1 MMEPMPQIPM
11 LSYDVVV
18 IGGGP
23 AGMAAAAKAKELGLN
38 VLLLD
43 ENDYLGGI
51 LPQCIH
57 PGFGIHYFKEE
68 LTGPEFASRLAKHLV
83 ELGVEYKTSARVLEI
98 KNYSDLEKV
107 VIFTSPTGVY
117 QVWAKAVIYAAG
129 ARERHAFE
137 IGIVG
142 DRVSGIYTAGEA
154 QTLMDIYGVLPGKE
168 VVIVGS
174 GDVGLIMARRFALE
188 GAKVK
193 AVIELMPYP
202 GGLARNVMILRDFNI
217 PLYLSHKVVEV
228 RGKGRV
234 QGVKVVKVDE
244 NLNEIPGSE
253 FWIEADTLV
262 ISAGLVPSVKK
273 LRKIGVEIDPATGGP
288 VVNDRLETS
297 VPGIFVAG
305 NALLINDLVDYV
317 AEQGELAAESAREF
331 IEKGGIESRKWVK
344 VEKGQNVR
352 LIAPHYLSG
361 DRDVYLYLRVSRPM
375 EDVEIR
381 IPEVGKRLRLPVVK
395 PAEMRR
401 LKLKAEEIQKA
412 GEKLTV
418 EVVKA

>member
-1 MMEPMPQIPM
+1 MFPRIPM

-23 AGMAAAAKAKELGLN
+23 AGMAAAIRAKELGLK

-57 PGFGIHYFKEE
+57 PGFGLHYYREE
-68 LTGPEFASRLAKHLV
+68 LTGPEFASRLAKRLV
-83 ELGVEYKTSARVLEI
+83 ELGVEYRTAARVLEI

-107 VIFTSPTGVY
+107 VIFTSPGGAY

-154 QTLMDIYGVLPGKE
+154 QTLMDLYGIMPGKE
-168 VVIVGS
+168 IVIVGS

-193 AVIELMPYP
+193 AVVELMPYP

-234 QGVKVVKVDE
+234 ERVKVVKVDE

-253 FWIEADTLV
+253 FWIEADTLI

-273 LRKIGVEIDPATGGP
+273 LKKIGVEIDPATGGP

-305 NALLINDLVDYV
+305 NSLLINDLVDYV
-317 AEQGELAAESAREF
+317 AEQGELAAEGTKEF
-331 IEKGGIESRKWVK
+331 IENGGIESRKWVK
-344 VEKGQNVR
+344 VEKGENVR

-361 DRDVYLYLRVSRPM
+361 DRDVYLYLRVSKPM
-375 EDVEIR
+375 EDVELR
-381 IPEVGKRLRLPVVK
+381 IPEIDKGMKLPVVK
-395 PAEMRR
+395 PAEMLRI
-401 LKLKAEEIQKA
+401 KLKAEEIRKA
-412 GEKLTV
+412 EKLTV

>member
-1 MMEPMPQIPM
+1 MMFPNIPV

-23 AGMAAAAKAKELGLN
+23 AGMAAAIKAKGLGLN

-57 PGFGIHYFKEE
+57 PGFGLHYYREE
-68 LTGPEFASRLAKHLV
+68 LTGPEFASRLAKRLV
-83 ELGVEYKTSARVLEI
+83 ELGVEYRTSARVLEI
-98 KNYSDLEKV
+98 RNYSDLEKV
-107 VIFTSPTGVY
+107 VLFTSPSGAY
-117 QVWAKAVIYAAG
+117 QAWTKAIIYAAG

-142 DRVSGIYTAGEA
+142 DRVAGIYTAGEA
-154 QTLMDIYGVLPGKE
+154 QTLMDIYGIMPGRE

-193 AVIELMPYP
+193 AVVELMPYP

-228 RGKGRV
+228 RGRRRV
-234 QGVKVVKVDE
+234 EKVKVVKVDE
-244 NLNEIPGSE
+244 NLNETDEE

-262 ISAGLVPSVKK
+262 VSAGLVPAVKK
-273 LRKIGVEIDPATGGP
+273 LKKIGVEIDPATGGP

-305 NALLINDLVDYV
+305 NSLLINDLVDYV
-317 AEQGELAAESAREF
+317 AEQGELAAEGTKEF
-331 IEKGGIESRKWVK
+331 IENGGIESRKWIK
-344 VEKGQNVR
+344 VERGENVR
-352 LIAPHYLSG
+352 LIVPHYLSG
-361 DRDVYLYLRVSRPM
+361 ERDVYLYLRVTRPM
-375 EDVEIR
+375 ENVELR
-381 IPEVGKRLRLPVVK
+381 IPEVDKRIKLPVVK
-395 PAEMRR
+395 PAEMLRI
-401 LKLKAEEIQKA
+401 KLKAEEIRKA
-412 GEKLTV
+412 ERLTV

>member
-1 MMEPMPQIPM
+1 MFPNIPA

-23 AGMAAAAKAKELGLN
+23 AGMAAAIKAKELGLN

-57 PGFGIHYFKEE
+57 PGFGLHYFKEE
-68 LTGPEFASRLAKHLV
+68 LTGPEFASRLAKRLV
-83 ELGVEYKTSARVLEI
+83 ELGVEYRTSARVLEI
-98 KNYSDLEKV
+98 RNYSDLEKFV
-107 VIFTSPTGVY
+107 LFTSPAGIY
-117 QVWAKAVIYAAG
+117 GVWAKAIIYTAG

-142 DRVSGIYTAGEA
+142 DRVAGIYTAGEA
-154 QTLMDIYGVLPGKE
+154 QTLMDIYGIMPGRE

-193 AVIELMPYP
+193 AVVELMPYP
-202 GGLARNVMILRDFNI
+202 GGLARNVMILRDFGI

-228 RGKGRV
+228 RGRRRV
-234 QGVKVVKVDE
+234 EKVKVVKVDE
-244 NLNEIPGSE
+244 NLNETGEE

-262 ISAGLVPSVKK
+262 VSAGLVPAVKK
-273 LRKIGVEIDPATGGP
+273 LKKVGVEIDPATGGP

-305 NALLINDLVDYV
+305 NSLLINDLVDYV
-317 AEQGELAAESAREF
+317 AEQGELASEGAKEF
-331 IEKGGIESRKWVK
+331 IENGGIESRKWIK
-344 VEKGQNVR
+344 VNRGENVR
-352 LIAPHYLSG
+352 LIVPHYLSG
-361 DRDVYLYLRVSRPM
+361 ERDVYLYLRVAKPM
-375 EDVEIR
+375 ENVELR
-381 IPEVGKRLRLPVVK
+381 IPEIDKRIKLPVAK
-395 PAEMRR
+395 PAEMLRI
-401 LKLKAEEIQKA
+401 KLKAEEIRKA
-412 GEKLTV
+412 ERLTV

>member
-1 MMEPMPQIPM
+1 MMKPFPEVPM

-23 AGMAAAAKAKELGLN
+23 AGMAASIKAKELGLN
-38 VLLLD
+38 ALLLD

-57 PGFGIHYFKEE
+57 PGFGIHYFGEE
-68 LTGPEFASRLAKHLV
+68 LTGPEFAARLAKRLV
-83 ELGVEYKTSARVLEI
+83 ELGVEYRTSARVLEI
-98 KNYSDLEKV
+98 RNYSDLEKFV
-107 VIFTSPTGVY
+107 LFTSPSGIY
-117 QVWAKAVIYAAG
+117 GVWAKAIIYAAG

-137 IGIVG
+137 VGIVG

-168 VVIVGS
+168 IVIVGS

-234 QGVKVVKVDE
+234 ERVKVVRVDE
-244 NLNEIPGSE
+244 NLREIPGSE

-262 ISAGLVPSVKK
+262 ISAGLVPAVKK
-273 LRKIGVEIDPATGGP
+273 LKKIGVEIDPATAGP

-305 NALLINDLVDYV
+305 NSLVINDLVDYV
-317 AEQGELAAESAREF
+317 AEQGELAAEGAKEF
-331 IEKGGIESRKWVK
+331 IENGGIESRKWIK
-344 VEKGQNVR
+344 VEKGENIR
-352 LIAPHYLSG
+352 LVVPHYLSG
-361 DRDVYLYLRVSRPM
+361 ERDVYLYLRVSKPM
-375 EDVEIR
+375 EDVELR
-381 IPEVGKRLRLPVVK
+381 IPEIGKRLKLPVVK
-395 PAEMRR
+395 PAEMLRI
-401 LKLKAEEIQKA
+401 KLKAGEIRNA
-412 GEKLTV
+412 ERLTV
-418 EVVKA
+418 EVARP

>member
-1 MMEPMPQIPM
+1 MMEPFPQIPM

-23 AGMAAAAKAKELGLN
+23 AGMAAAVRAKELGLN

-57 PGFGIHYFKEE
+57 PGFGLHYYKEE
-68 LTGPEFASRLAKHLV
+68 LTGPEFASRLARKLV
-83 ELGVEYKTSARVLEI
+83 ELGVEYKTAARVLEI

-107 VIFTSPTGVY
+107 VIFTSPSGVY
-117 QVWAKAVIYAAG
+117 QVWAKAIIYAAG

-137 IGIVG
+137 IGITG
-142 DRVSGIYTAGEA
+142 DRVAGIYTAGEA

-168 VVIVGS
+168 IVIVGS

-202 GGLARNVMILRDFNI
+202 GGLARNVMILRDFDI

-234 QGVKVVKVDE
+234 ERVKVVKVDE

-253 FWIEADTLV
+253 FWIEADTLI

-273 LRKIGVEIDPATGGP
+273 LKKIGVEIDPATGGP

-305 NALLINDLVDYV
+305 NSLLINDLVDYV
-317 AEQGELAAESAREF
+317 AEQGELAAEGAKEF
-331 IEKGGIESRKWVK
+331 IEKGGIESKKWIK
-344 VEKGQNVR
+344 VEKGENVR
-352 LIAPHYLSG
+352 LLAPHYLSG
-361 DRDVYLYLRVSRPM
+361 EGDVYLYLRVSKPM
-375 EDVEIR
+375 EDIELR
-381 IPEVGKRLRLPVVK
+381 IPEIGKKMRLPVVK
-395 PAEMRR
+395 PAEMLRI
-401 LKLKAEEIQKA
+401 KLKAEEIKNT
-412 GEKLTV
+412 EKLTV

>member
-1 MMEPMPQIPM
+1 MFPRIPM
-11 LSYDVVV
+11 LNYDVVV

-23 AGMAAAAKAKELGLN
+23 AGMAAAVRAKELGLK

-57 PGFGIHYFKEE
+57 PGFGLHYFREE
-68 LTGPEFASRLAKHLV
+68 LTGPEFAARLARKMV
-83 ELGVEYKTSARVLEI
+83 ELGVEYKTAARVLEI

-107 VIFTSPTGVY
+107 VIFTSPSGAY
-117 QVWAKAVIYAAG
+117 GVWARAVIYAAG

-142 DRVSGIYTAGEA
+142 DRVSGVYTAGEA
-154 QTLMDIYGVLPGKE
+154 QTLMDIYGIMPGKE

-202 GGLARNVMILRDFNI
+202 GGLARNVMILRDFDI

-228 RGKGRV
+228 RGRGRV
-234 QGVKVVKVDE
+234 ERVKVVKVDE
-244 NLNEIPGSE
+244 NLREIQGSE
-253 FWIEADTLV
+253 FWIEADTLIV
-262 ISAGLVPSVKK
+262 SAGLVPNVKK
-273 LRKIGVEIDPATGGP
+273 LTAIGVEIDPSTGGP

-317 AEQGELAAESAREF
+317 AEQGELAAEGAREF

-344 VEKGQNVR
+344 VEKGENVR
-352 LIAPHYLSG
+352 LLAPHYLSG
-361 DRDVYLYLRVSRPM
+361 DRDVYLYLRVARPM
-375 EDVEIR
+375 EDVELR
-381 IPEVGKRLRLPVVK
+381 IPEIGKKMKLPVVK
-395 PAEMRR
+395 PAEMLRV
-401 LKLKAEEIQKA
+401 KLKAEEIRKA
-412 GEKLTV
+412 EKLTV
-418 EVVKA
+418 EVVRV

>member
-1 MMEPMPQIPM
+1 MEPFPQIPM

-23 AGMAAAAKAKELGLN
+23 AGMAAAVRAKELGLN

-57 PGFGIHYFKEE
+57 PGFGLHYYKEE
-68 LTGPEFASRLAKHLV
+68 LTGPEFASRLARKLV
-83 ELGVEYKTSARVLEI
+83 ELGVEYKTAARVLEI

-117 QVWAKAVIYAAG
+117 QVWAKAIIYAAG

-154 QTLMDIYGVLPGKE
+154 QTLMDIYGILPGKE

-193 AVIELMPYP
+193 AVVELMPYP
-202 GGLARNVMILRDFNI
+202 GGLARNVMILRDFDI

-234 QGVKVVKVDE
+234 ERVKVVRVDE

-253 FWIEADTLV
+253 FWISCDTLI
-262 ISAGLVPSVKK
+262 ISAGLVPNVKK
-273 LRKIGVEIDPATGGP
+273 LEAIGVEIDPATGGP

-305 NALLINDLVDYV
+305 NSLLINDLVDYV
-317 AEQGELAAESAREF
+317 AEQGELAAEGAKEF
-331 IEKGGIESRKWVK
+331 IENGGIESRKWIK
-344 VEKGQNVR
+344 VEKGENVR

-361 DRDVYLYLRVSRPM
+361 DRDVYLYLRVARPM
-375 EDVEIR
+375 EDVELR
-381 IPEVGKRLRLPVVK
+381 IPEIGRKMRLPVVK
-395 PAEMRR
+395 PAEMLRV
-401 LKLKAEEIQKA
+401 KLKAEEIKNA
-412 GEKLTV
+412 ERLTV
-418 EVVKA
+418 EVVEA

>member
-1 MMEPMPQIPM
+1 MFPRIPM
-11 LSYDVVV
+11 LNYDVVV
-18 IGGGP
+18 VGGGP
-23 AGMAAAAKAKELGLN
+23 AGMAAAVRAKELGLN

-57 PGFGIHYFKEE
+57 PGFGIHYYREE
-68 LTGPEFASRLAKHLV
+68 LTGPEFAARLAKRLV
-83 ELGVEYKTSARVLEI
+83 ELGVEYRTAARVMEI

-107 VIFTSPTGVY
+107 LIFTSPSGAY
-117 QVWAKAVIYAAG
+117 QVWTKAIIYAAG

-142 DRVSGIYTAGEA
+142 DRVAGIYTAGEA
-154 QTLMDIYGVLPGKE
+154 QTLMDIYGIMPGKE

-193 AVIELMPYP
+193 AVVELMPYP
-202 GGLARNVMILRDFNI
+202 GGLARNVMILRDFDI

-234 QGVKVVKVDE
+234 ERVNVVKVDE
-244 NLNEIPGSE
+244 NLNEIPGTE
-253 FWIEADTLV
+253 FWIEADTLI

-273 LRKIGVEIDPATGGP
+273 LTPIGVEIDPATGGP

-297 VPGIFVAG
+297 VPGIFAAG
-305 NALLINDLVDYV
+305 NSLLINDLVDYV
-317 AEQGELAAESAREF
+317 AEQGELAAEGAKEF
-331 IEKGGIESRKWVK
+331 IEKGGIESRKWVR
-344 VEKGQNVR
+344 VEKGENVR
-352 LIAPHYLSG
+352 LLVPHYLSG
-361 DRDVYLYLRVSRPM
+361 ERDVYLYMRVARPM
-375 EDVEIR
+375 EDVELR
-381 IPEVGKRLRLPVVK
+381 IPEIGKRMRLPVVK
-395 PAEMRR
+395 PAEMLRI
-401 LKLKAEEIQKA
+401 KLKAEEIRKA
-412 GEKLTV
+412 ERLTV

>member
-1 MMEPMPQIPM
+1 MFPRIPM
-11 LSYDVVV
+11 LSYDVLV

-23 AGMAAAAKAKELGLN
+23 AGMAAAIRAKELGLN

-57 PGFGIHYFKEE
+57 PGFGLHYYREE
-68 LTGPEFASRLAKHLV
+68 LTGPEFASRLAKKLV
-83 ELGVEYKTSARVLEI
+83 ELGVEYRTAARVLEI
-98 KNYSDLEKV
+98 KNYSDLEKI
-107 VIFTSPTGVY
+107 VIFTSPSGAY
-117 QVWAKAVIYAAG
+117 QAWTKAVIYAAG

-142 DRVSGIYTAGEA
+142 DRVSGIHTAGEA
-154 QTLMDIYGVLPGKE
+154 QTLMDIYGIMPGKE
-168 VVIVGS
+168 IVIVGS

-193 AVIELMPYP
+193 AVVELMPYP

-234 QGVKVVKVDE
+234 ERVKVVKVDE
-244 NLNEIPGSE
+244 NLNEVPGSE
-253 FWIEADTLV
+253 FWIEADTLI

-273 LRKIGVEIDPATGGP
+273 LKAIGVEIDPATGGP
-288 VVNDRLETS
+288 IVNDRLETS

-305 NALLINDLVDYV
+305 NSLLINDLVDYV
-317 AEQGELAAESAREF
+317 AEQGELAAEGAKEF
-331 IEKGGIESRKWVK
+331 IENGGIESRKWVK
-344 VEKGQNVR
+344 VEKGENVR

-361 DRDVYLYLRVSRPM
+361 DRDVYLYLRVAKPV
-375 EDVEIR
+375 EDIELR
-381 IPEVGKRLRLPVVK
+381 IPEIGKKMRLPVVK
-395 PAEMRR
+395 PAEMLRI
-401 LKLKAEEIQKA
+401 KLKAKEIGKA
-412 GEKLTV
+412 EKLTV

>member
-1 MMEPMPQIPM
+1 MFPRIPM
-11 LSYDVVV
+11 LNYDLVV

-23 AGMAAAAKAKELGLN
+23 AGMAAAIRAKELGLK

-57 PGFGIHYFKEE
+57 PGFGLHYFREE
-68 LTGPEFASRLAKHLV
+68 LTGPEFAARLAKKMV
-83 ELGVEYKTSARVLEI
+83 ELGVEYRTAARVLEI

-107 VIFTSPTGVY
+107 VIFTSPSGAY
-117 QVWAKAVIYAAG
+117 GVWAKAIIYAAG

-142 DRVSGIYTAGEA
+142 DRVAGIYTAGEA
-154 QTLMDIYGVLPGKE
+154 QTLMDIYGALPGKE

-202 GGLARNVMILRDFNI
+202 GGLARNVMILRDFDI
-217 PLYLSHKVVEV
+217 PLYLSHKAVEV

-234 QGVKVVKVDE
+234 ERVKVVKVDE

-253 FWIEADTLV
+253 FWIEADTLIV
-262 ISAGLVPSVKK
+262 SAGLVPSIKK
-273 LRKIGVEIDPATGGP
+273 LKKIGVEIDPATGGP

-297 VPGIFVAG
+297 VPGVFVAG
-305 NALLINDLVDYV
+305 DALLINDLVDYV
-317 AEQGELAAESAREF
+317 VEQGELAAEGAKEF
-331 IEKGGIESRKWVK
+331 IEKGGIESRKWIK
-344 VEKGQNVR
+344 IEKGQNVR
-352 LIAPHYLSG
+352 LLAPHYLSG
-361 DRDVYLYLRVSRPM
+361 ERDVYLYLRVSKPM
-375 EDVEIR
+375 EDVELR
-381 IPEVGKRLRLPVVK
+381 IPEIGKKMKLPVVK
-395 PAEMRR
+395 PAEMLRV
-401 LKLKAEEIQKA
+401 KLKAEEIRKA
-412 GEKLTV
+412 EKLTV
-418 EVVKA
+418 KVVK

>member
-1 MMEPMPQIPM
+1 MEPFPQIPM

-23 AGMAAAAKAKELGLN
+23 AGMAAAVRAKELGLN

-57 PGFGIHYFKEE
+57 PGFGLHYYKEE
-68 LTGPEFASRLAKHLV
+68 LTGPEFASRLARKLV
-83 ELGVEYKTSARVLEI
+83 ELGVEYKTAARVLEI

-107 VIFTSPTGVY
+107 VIFTSPSGVY
-117 QVWAKAVIYAAG
+117 QVWAKAIIYAAG

-137 IGIVG
+137 IGITG
-142 DRVSGIYTAGEA
+142 DRVAGIYTAGEA
-154 QTLMDIYGVLPGKE
+154 QMLMDIYGVLPGKE
-168 VVIVGS
+168 IVIVGS

-202 GGLARNVMILRDFNI
+202 GGLARNVMILRDFDI

-234 QGVKVVKVDE
+234 ERVKVVKVDE

-253 FWIEADTLV
+253 FWIEADTLI

-273 LRKIGVEIDPATGGP
+273 LKKIGVEIDPATGGP

-305 NALLINDLVDYV
+305 NSLLINDLVDYV
-317 AEQGELAAESAREF
+317 AEQGELAAEGAKEF
-331 IEKGGIESRKWVK
+331 IEKGGIESKKWIK
-344 VEKGQNVR
+344 VEKGENVR
-352 LIAPHYLSG
+352 LLAPHYLSG
-361 DRDVYLYLRVSRPM
+361 EGDVYLYLRVSKPM
-375 EDVEIR
+375 EDVELR
-381 IPEVGKRLRLPVVK
+381 VPEIGKKMRLPVVK
-395 PAEMRR
+395 PAEMLRI
-401 LKLKAEEIQKA
+401 KLKAEEIKNT
-412 GEKLTV
+412 EKLTV

>member
-1 MMEPMPQIPM
+1 MMFPNIPA
-11 LSYDVVV
+11 LRYDVVV

-23 AGMAAAAKAKELGLN
+23 AGMAAAIKAKELGLN

-57 PGFGIHYFKEE
+57 PGFGLHYYREE
-68 LTGPEFASRLAKHLV
+68 LTGPEFASRLAKRLV
-83 ELGVEYKTSARVLEI
+83 ELGVEYRTSTRVLEI
-98 KNYSDLEKV
+98 RNYSDLEKV
-107 VIFTSPTGVY
+107 VFFTSPSGAY
-117 QVWAKAVIYAAG
+117 QVWTKAIIYAAG

-142 DRVSGIYTAGEA
+142 DRVAGIYTAGEA
-154 QTLMDIYGVLPGKE
+154 QTLMDIHGIMPGRE

-193 AVIELMPYP
+193 AVVELMPYP

-228 RGKGRV
+228 RGRGRV
-234 QGVKVVKVDE
+234 EKVKVVKVDE
-244 NLNEIPGSE
+244 NLNETGEE

-262 ISAGLVPSVKK
+262 VSAGLVPAVKK
-273 LRKIGVEIDPATGGP
+273 LKKIGVEIDPATGGP

-305 NALLINDLVDYV
+305 NSLLINDLVDYV
-317 AEQGELAAESAREF
+317 AEQGELAAKGAKEF
-331 IEKGGIESRKWVK
+331 IENGGIESRKWIK
-344 VEKGQNVR
+344 VEREENVR
-352 LIAPHYLSG
+352 LIVPHYLSG
-361 DRDVYLYLRVSRPM
+361 ERDVYLYLRVTRPM
-375 EDVEIR
+375 ENVELR
-381 IPEVGKRLRLPVVK
+381 IPEVDKRIRLPVVK
-395 PAEMRR
+395 PAEMLRIR
-401 LKLKAEEIQKA
+401 LKAEEIRKA
-412 GEKLTV
+412 ERLTV

>member
-1 MMEPMPQIPM
+1 MFPRIPM

-23 AGMAAAAKAKELGLN
+23 AGMAAAIRAKELGLN

-57 PGFGIHYFKEE
+57 PGFGLHYYKEE
-68 LTGPEFASRLAKHLV
+68 LTGPEFASRLAKRLV
-83 ELGVEYKTSARVLEI
+83 ELGVEYRTAARVLEI

-107 VIFTSPTGVY
+107 VIFTSPSGAY

-154 QTLMDIYGVLPGKE
+154 QTLMDLYGIMPGKE
-168 VVIVGS
+168 IVIVGS

-193 AVIELMPYP
+193 AVVELMPYP
-202 GGLARNVMILRDFNI
+202 GGLARNVMILRDFDI

-234 QGVKVVKVDE
+234 ERVKVVRVDE

-253 FWIEADTLV
+253 FWIEADTLI

-273 LRKIGVEIDPATGGP
+273 LKKIGVEIDPATGGP

-305 NALLINDLVDYV
+305 NSLLINDLVDYV
-317 AEQGELAAESAREF
+317 AEQGELAAEGAKEF
-331 IEKGGIESRKWVK
+331 IENGGIESRKWVK
-344 VEKGQNVR
+344 VEKGENVR

-361 DRDVYLYLRVSRPM
+361 DRDVYLYLRVSKPM
-375 EDVEIR
+375 EDVELR
-381 IPEVGKRLRLPVVK
+381 IPEIGKRMKLPVVK
-395 PAEMRR
+395 PAEMLRI
-401 LKLKAEEIQKA
+401 KLKAEEIREVK
-412 GEKLTV
+412 KLTV

>member
-1 MMEPMPQIPM
+1 MFPRIPM

-18 IGGGP
+18 VGGGP
-23 AGMAAAAKAKELGLN
+23 AGMAAAVRAKELGLN

-57 PGFGIHYFKEE
+57 PGFGIHYYREE
-68 LTGPEFASRLAKHLV
+68 LTGPEFAARLAKRLV
-83 ELGVEYKTSARVLEI
+83 ELGVEYKTAARVMEI

-107 VIFTSPTGVY
+107 LIFTSPSGAY
-117 QVWAKAVIYAAG
+117 QVWTKAIIYAAG

-142 DRVSGIYTAGEA
+142 DRVAGIYTAGEA
-154 QTLMDIYGVLPGKE
+154 QTLMDIYGIMPGRE

-193 AVIELMPYP
+193 AVVELMPYP
-202 GGLARNVMILRDFNI
+202 GGLARNVMILRDFDI
-217 PLYLSHKVVEV
+217 PLYLGHKVVEV

-234 QGVKVVKVDE
+234 ERVKVVKVDE
-244 NLNEIPGSE
+244 NLNEIPGTE
-253 FWIEADTLV
+253 FWIEADTLI

-273 LRKIGVEIDPATGGP
+273 LKAIGVEIDPATGGP

-297 VPGIFVAG
+297 VPGIFAAG
-305 NALLINDLVDYV
+305 NSLLINDLVDYV
-317 AEQGELAAESAREF
+317 AEQGELAAEGAMEF

-344 VEKGQNVR
+344 VEKGENVR
-352 LIAPHYLSG
+352 LLVPHYLSG
-361 DRDVYLYLRVSRPM
+361 ERDVYLYMRVGRPM
-375 EDVEIR
+375 EDVELR
-381 IPEVGKRLRLPVVK
+381 IPEIGKRLRLPVVK
-395 PAEMRR
+395 PAEMLRI
-401 LKLKAEEIQKA
+401 KLKAEEIRKA
-412 GEKLTV
+412 ERLTV
-418 EVVKA
+418 EVVRA

>member
-11 LSYDVVV
+11 LNYDVVV

-57 PGFGIHYFKEE
+57 PGFGIHYFREE
-68 LTGPEFASRLAKHLV
+68 LTGPEFAARLAKRLV
-83 ELGVEYKTSARVLEI
+83 ELGVEYRTAARVLEI
-98 KNYSDLEKV
+98 RNYSDLEKV
-107 VIFTSPTGVY
+107 VVFTSPSGAF
-117 QVWAKAVIYAAG
+117 QVWTKAIIYATG

-154 QTLMDIYGVLPGKE
+154 QTLMDIYGILPGKE
-168 VVIVGS
+168 IVIVGS

-193 AVIELMPYP
+193 AVVELMPYP
-202 GGLARNVMILRDFNI
+202 GGLARNVMILRDFDI
-217 PLYLSHKVVEV
+217 PLYLGHKVVEV

-234 QGVKVVKVDE
+234 ERIKVVKVDE
-244 NLNEIPGSE
+244 NLREIPDSE

-262 ISAGLVPSVKK
+262 ISAGLVPAVKPLK
-273 LRKIGVEIDPATGGP
+273 KIGVEIDPSTGGP

-297 VPGIFVAG
+297 VPGIFAAG

-317 AEQGELAAESAREF
+317 AEQGELAAEGAREF
-331 IEKGGIESRKWVK
+331 IDNGGIESRNWVK
-344 VEKGQNVR
+344 VEKGENVR
-352 LIAPHYLSG
+352 LVVPHYLSG
-361 DRDVYLYLRVSRPM
+361 DRDVYLYLRVARPM
-375 EDVEIR
+375 EDVELR
-381 IPEVGKRLRLPVVK
+381 VPEIGKKIKLPVVK
-395 PAEMRR
+395 PAEMLRI
-401 LKLKAEEIQKA
+401 KLKAEEIKRA
-412 GEKLTV
+412 GKRLTV
-418 EVVKA
+418 EVVGA

>member
-1 MMEPMPQIPM
+1 MMFPNIPA
-11 LSYDVVV
+11 LRYDVVV

-23 AGMAAAAKAKELGLN
+23 AGMAAAIKAKELGLN

-57 PGFGIHYFKEE
+57 PGFGLHYYREE
-68 LTGPEFASRLAKHLV
+68 LTGPEFASRLAKRLV
-83 ELGVEYKTSARVLEI
+83 ELGVEYRTSTRVLEI
-98 KNYSDLEKV
+98 RNYSDLEKV
-107 VIFTSPTGVY
+107 VFFTSPSGAY
-117 QVWAKAVIYAAG
+117 QVWTKAIIYAAG

-142 DRVSGIYTAGEA
+142 DRVAGIYTAGEA
-154 QTLMDIYGVLPGKE
+154 QTLMDIHGIMPGRE

-193 AVIELMPYP
+193 AVVELMPYP

-228 RGKGRV
+228 RGRGRV
-234 QGVKVVKVDE
+234 EKVKVVKVDE
-244 NLNEIPGSE
+244 NLNETGEE

-262 ISAGLVPSVKK
+262 VSAGLVPAVKK
-273 LRKIGVEIDPATGGP
+273 LKKIGVEIDPATGGP

-305 NALLINDLVDYV
+305 NSLLINDLVDYV
-317 AEQGELAAESAREF
+317 AEQGELAAEGAKEF
-331 IEKGGIESRKWVK
+331 IENGGIESRKWIK
-344 VEKGQNVR
+344 VEREENVR
-352 LIAPHYLSG
+352 LIVPHYLSG
-361 DRDVYLYLRVSRPM
+361 ERDVYLYLRVTRPM
-375 EDVEIR
+375 ENVELR
-381 IPEVGKRLRLPVVK
+381 IPEVDKRIRLPVVK
-395 PAEMRR
+395 PAEMLRIR
-401 LKLKAEEIQKA
+401 LKAEEIRKA
-412 GEKLTV
+412 ERLTV

>member
-1 MMEPMPQIPM
+1 MMKPFPEVPM

-23 AGMAAAAKAKELGLN
+23 AGMASAIKAKELGLK

-57 PGFGIHYFKEE
+57 PGFGIHYFREE
-68 LTGPEFASRLAKHLV
+68 LTGPEFAARLAKRLV
-83 ELGVEYKTSARVLEI
+83 ELGVEYRTSARVLEI
-98 KNYSDLEKV
+98 RNYSDLEKFV
-107 VIFTSPTGVY
+107 LFTSPSGIY
-117 QVWAKAVIYAAG
+117 GVWAKAVIYAAG

-168 VVIVGS
+168 IVIVGS

-234 QGVKVVKVDE
+234 ERVKVVRVDE
-244 NLNEIPGSE
+244 NLKEIPGSE

-262 ISAGLVPSVKK
+262 ISAGLVPAVKK
-273 LRKIGVEIDPATGGP
+273 LKKIGVEIDPATAGP

-305 NALLINDLVDYV
+305 NSLVINDLVDYV
-317 AEQGELAAESAREF
+317 AEQGELAAEGAKEF
-331 IEKGGIESRKWVK
+331 IENGGIESRKWIK
-344 VEKGQNVR
+344 VETGENVR
-352 LIAPHYLSG
+352 LVVPHYLSG
-361 DRDVYLYLRVSRPM
+361 ERDVHLYLRVSKPM
-375 EDVEIR
+375 EDVELR
-381 IPEVGKRLRLPVVK
+381 IPEIGKRLKLPVVK
-395 PAEMRR
+395 PAEMIR
-401 LKLKAEEIQKA
+401 LKLKAEEIRNA
-412 GEKLTV
+412 EKLTV
-418 EVVKA
+418 EVVRP

>member
-1 MMEPMPQIPM
+1 MFPRIPM

-23 AGMAAAAKAKELGLN
+23 AGMAAAIKAKELGLK

-57 PGFGIHYFKEE
+57 PGFGLHYYKEE
-68 LTGPEFASRLAKHLV
+68 LTGPEFASRLAKRLV
-83 ELGVEYKTSARVLEI
+83 ELGVEYRTAARVLEI

-107 VIFTSPTGVY
+107 VIFTSPSGAY
-117 QVWAKAVIYAAG
+117 QAWAKAVIYAAG

-154 QTLMDIYGVLPGKE
+154 QTLMDIYGIMPGKE
-168 VVIVGS
+168 IVIVGS

-193 AVIELMPYP
+193 AVVELMPYP

-234 QGVKVVKVDE
+234 ERVKVVRVDE
-244 NLNEIPGSE
+244 NLNEISGSE
-253 FWIEADTLV
+253 FWIEADTLI

-273 LRKIGVEIDPATGGP
+273 LKKIGVEIDPSTGGP

-305 NALLINDLVDYV
+305 NSLLINDLVDYV
-317 AEQGELAAESAREF
+317 AEQGELAAEGAKEF
-331 IEKGGIESRKWVK
+331 IENGGIESRKWVK
-344 VEKGQNVR
+344 VEKGENVR
-352 LIAPHYLSG
+352 LLVPHYLSG
-361 DRDVYLYLRVSRPM
+361 DRDVYLYLRVSKPM
-375 EDVEIR
+375 EDVELR
-381 IPEVGKRLRLPVVK
+381 IPEIGKRMKLPVVK
-395 PAEMRR
+395 PAEMLRI
-401 LKLKAEEIQKA
+401 KLKAGEIRKA
-412 GEKLTV
+412 EKLTV

>member
-1 MMEPMPQIPM
+1 M

-23 AGMAAAAKAKELGLN
+23 AGMAAAVKAKELGLN

-57 PGFGIHYFKEE
+57 PGFGLHYFKEE
-68 LTGPEFASRLAKHLV
+68 LTGPEFASRLARRMV
-83 ELGVEYKTSARVLEI
+83 ELGVEYRTSSRVLEI
-98 KNYSDLEKV
+98 RNYSDLEKV
-107 VIFTSPTGVY
+107 VIFTSPAGVY
-117 QVWAKAVIYAAG
+117 QAWAKAIIYAAG

-142 DRVSGIYTAGEA
+142 DRVAGIYTAGEA
-154 QTLMDIYGVLPGKE
+154 QTLMDVYGILPGKE
-168 VVIVGS
+168 IVIVGS

-193 AVIELMPYP
+193 AVVELMPYP
-202 GGLARNVMILRDFNI
+202 GGLARNVMILKDFNI

-228 RGKGRV
+228 RGRGRV
-234 QGVKVVKVDE
+234 QRVKVVKVDE
-244 NLNEIPGSE
+244 NFNEVPGSE

-273 LRKIGVEIDPATGGP
+273 LKKIGVEIDPATGGP
-288 VVNDRLETS
+288 IVNDRLETS

-305 NALLINDLVDYV
+305 NSLLINDLVDYV
-317 AEQGELAAESAREF
+317 AEQGELAAEAAKEF
-331 IEKGGIESRKWVK
+331 IDKGGIESRNWVK
-344 VEKGQNVR
+344 VEKGENVR

-361 DRDVYLYLRVSRPM
+361 DRDVHLYLRVARPM
-375 EDVEIR
+375 EDVEVR
-381 IPEVGKRLRLPVVK
+381 VPEIGKRLRLPVVK
-395 PAEMRR
+395 PAEMIR

-418 EVVKA
+418 EVVGA

>member
-1 MMEPMPQIPM
+1 MFPGIPM
-11 LSYDVVV
+11 LNYDVVV

-23 AGMAAAAKAKELGLN
+23 AGMAAAVRAKELGLN

-57 PGFGIHYFKEE
+57 PGFGLHYFREE
-68 LTGPEFASRLAKHLV
+68 LTGPEFAARLAKRLV
-83 ELGVEYKTSARVLEI
+83 ELGVEYRTAARVMEI
-98 KNYSDLEKV
+98 RNYSDLEKV
-107 VIFTSPTGVY
+107 VIFTSPSGAY
-117 QVWAKAVIYAAG
+117 QAWAKAVIYAAG

-142 DRVSGIYTAGEA
+142 DRVAGIYTAGEA
-154 QTLMDIYGVLPGKE
+154 QTLMDIYGVMPGRE

-202 GGLARNVMILRDFNI
+202 GGLARNVMILRDFEI

-228 RGKGRV
+228 RGRGRV
-234 QGVKVVKVDE
+234 ERVKVVKVDE

-253 FWIEADTLV
+253 FWIEADTLI

-273 LRKIGVEIDPATGGP
+273 LTAIGVEIDPSTGGP

-297 VPGIFVAG
+297 VPGVFVAG

-317 AEQGELAAESAREF
+317 AEQGELAAEGAKEF
-331 IEKGGIESRKWVK
+331 IENGGIGSRKWIG
-344 VEKGQNVR
+344 VEKGENVR
-352 LIAPHYLSG
+352 LLAPHRLSG
-361 DRDVYLYLRVSRPM
+361 ERDVYLYLRVARPM
-375 EDVEIR
+375 EDVELR
-381 IPEVGKRLRLPVVK
+381 IPEAGKRVK
-395 PAEMRR
+395 LSLATPAEMLRV
-401 LKLKAEEIQKA
+401 KLKAEEIRDA
-412 GEKLTV
+412 EKLTV
-418 EVVKA
+418 EVVRE

>member
-1 MMEPMPQIPM
+1 MEPMPQIPI

-23 AGMAAAAKAKELGLN
+23 AGMAAAIKARELGLN

-57 PGFGIHYFKEE
+57 PGFGLHYFKEE
-68 LTGPEFASRLAKHLV
+68 LTGPEFASRLAKRLV
-83 ELGVEYKTSARVLEI
+83 ELGVEYRTAARVLEI

-117 QVWAKAVIYAAG
+117 QVWAKAIIYAAG

-142 DRVSGIYTAGEA
+142 DRVAGIYTAGEA

-168 VVIVGS
+168 IVIVGS

-193 AVIELMPYP
+193 AVVELMPYPP

-234 QGVKVVKVDE
+234 QRVKVVKVDE
-244 NLNEIPGSE
+244 NLNEVPGSE

-262 ISAGLVPSVKK
+262 ISAGLVPNVKK
-273 LRKIGVEIDPATGGP
+273 LKKIGVEIDPATGGP
-288 VVNDRLETS
+288 VVNDRLETT

-317 AEQGELAAESAREF
+317 AEQGELAAEGAKEF
-331 IEKGGIESRKWVK
+331 IENGGIESKKWVK
-344 VEKGQNVR
+344 VKKGQNVR

-361 DRDVYLYLRVSRPM
+361 DHDVYLYLRVARPM
-375 EDVEIR
+375 ENVELR
-381 IPEVGKRLRLPVVK
+381 IPGIGKKLRLPVVK
-395 PAEMRR
+395 PAEMIR
-401 LKLKAEEIQKA
+401 LKLRAKEIQKA
-412 GEKLTV
+412 SEKLTV
-418 EVVKA
+418 EVVRA

>member
-1 MMEPMPQIPM
+1 MMEPMPQVPM
-11 LSYDVVV
+11 LAYDVVV

-23 AGMAAAAKAKELGLN
+23 AGMAAAIRAKELGLN

-57 PGFGIHYFKEE
+57 PGFGLHYFKEE
-68 LTGPEFASRLAKHLV
+68 LTGPEFASRLARKV
-83 ELGVEYKTSARVLEI
+83 AELGVEYKTSARVLEI
-98 KNYSDLEKV
+98 IPYSDLEKV
-107 VIFTSPTGVY
+107 IIFTSPLGVY
-117 QVWAKAVIYAAG
+117 RVHTKAVIYAAG

-142 DRVSGIYTAGEA
+142 DRVAGIYTAGEA
-154 QTLMDIYGVLPGKE
+154 QTLMDIYGILPGKE
-168 VVIVGS
+168 IVIVGS

-188 GAKVK
+188 GANVK
-193 AVIELMPYP
+193 AVVELMPYP

-234 QGVKVVKVDE
+234 QRVKVVKVDE

-253 FWIEADTLV
+253 FWIEADTLI

-273 LRKIGVEIDPATGGP
+273 LKRIGVEMDPATGGP
-288 VVNDRLETS
+288 IVNDRLETS
-297 VPGIFVAG
+297 IPGIFVAG
-305 NALLINDLVDYV
+305 NSLLINDLVDYV
-317 AEQGELAAESAREF
+317 VEQGELAAEGAREF
-331 IEKGGIESRKWVK
+331 IENGGIESRKWIK

-352 LIAPHYLSG
+352 LVAPHYLSG
-361 DRDVYLYLRVSRPM
+361 EGDVYLYLRVAKPM
-375 EDVEIR
+375 ENVELR
-381 IPEVGKRLRLPVVK
+381 IPEVGKALKLPVVK
-395 PAEMRR
+395 PAEMIRLR
-401 LKLKAEEIQKA
+401 LKAGEIQKA

-418 EVVKA
+418 EVVRV

>member
-1 MMEPMPQIPM
+1 MFPEVPR

-23 AGMAAAAKAKELGLN
+23 AGMTAAIKAKELGLN

-57 PGFGIHYFKEE
+57 PGFGLHYFREE
-68 LTGPEFASRLAKHLV
+68 LTGPEFASRLAKKLV
-83 ELGVEYKTSARVLEI
+83 ELGVEYKTAARVLEI
-98 KNYSDLEKV
+98 RNYSDLEKV
-107 VIFTSPTGVY
+107 VIFTSPSGAF
-117 QVWAKAVIYAAG
+117 QIWAKAIVYAVG

-142 DRVSGIYTAGEA
+142 DRVAGIYTAGEA
-154 QTLMDIYGVLPGKE
+154 QTLMDIYGIMPGKE

-193 AVIELMPYP
+193 AVVELMPYP
-202 GGLARNVMILRDFNI
+202 GGLARNVMILRDFDI

-234 QGVKVVKVDE
+234 ERVKVVKVDE
-244 NLNEIPGSE
+244 NLREIPGSE
-253 FWIEADTLV
+253 FWIGCDTLV
-262 ISAGLVPSVKK
+262 ISAGLVPAVKK
-273 LRKIGVEIDPATGGP
+273 LKKIGVEIDPATGGP

-317 AEQGELAAESAREF
+317 AEQGELAAEGAKEF
-331 IEKGGIESRKWVK
+331 IEKGGIESRKWTK
-344 VEKGQNVR
+344 VEKGENVR
-352 LIAPHYLSG
+352 LVVPHYLSG
-361 DRDVYLYLRVSRPM
+361 ERDVYLYLRVSKPM
-375 EDVEIR
+375 EDVELR
-381 IPEVGKRLRLPVVK
+381 IPEIGKRIKLPVVK
-395 PAEMRR
+395 PAEMLRI
-401 LKLKAEEIQKA
+401 KLKAEEIK

>member
-1 MMEPMPQIPM
+1 MFPRIPM

-18 IGGGP
+18 VGGGP
-23 AGMAAAAKAKELGLN
+23 AGMAAAIRAKELGLK

-57 PGFGIHYFKEE
+57 PGFGLHYYREE
-68 LTGPEFASRLAKHLV
+68 LTGPEFAARLAKRLV
-83 ELGVEYKTSARVLEI
+83 ELGVEYRTAARVLEI

-107 VIFTSPTGVY
+107 VIFTSPSGAY
-117 QVWAKAVIYAAG
+117 QAWAKAVIYAAG

-154 QTLMDIYGVLPGKE
+154 QTLMDIYGIMPGKE
-168 VVIVGS
+168 IVIVGS

-193 AVIELMPYP
+193 AVVELMPYP
-202 GGLARNVMILRDFNI
+202 GGLARNVMILRDFDI

-234 QGVKVVKVDE
+234 ERVKVVRVDE

-253 FWIEADTLV
+253 FWIEADTLI

-273 LRKIGVEIDPATGGP
+273 LKAIGVEIDPATGGP

-305 NALLINDLVDYV
+305 NSLLINDLVDYV
-317 AEQGELAAESAREF
+317 AEQGELAAEGAKEF
-331 IEKGGIESRKWVK
+331 IENGGIESRKWVK
-344 VEKGQNVR
+344 VEKGENVR
-352 LIAPHYLSG
+352 LLVPHYLSG
-361 DRDVYLYLRVSRPM
+361 ERDVYLYLRVSKPM
-375 EDVEIR
+375 EDVELR
-381 IPEVGKRLRLPVVK
+381 IPEISKRMKLPVVK
-395 PAEMRR
+395 PAEMLRI
-401 LKLKAEEIQKA
+401 KLKAGEIRKA
-412 GEKLTV
+412 EKLTV